1 MREAVFLEPDP
12 GKIRKTI
19 TKNDY
24 KDMNK
29 RRFSTKLK
37 PIDCVIIFL
46 LSLSNTGIH
55 SINLTSLKV
64 HQIAYILK

>member
-1 MREAVFLEPDP
+1 VREAVFLEPDP

-24 KDMNK
+24 NDMNK

-37 PIDCVIIFL
+37 PM
-46 LSLSNTGIH
+46 T
-55 SINLTSLKV
+55 
-64 HQIAYILK
+64 A